1 MKANV
6 WLAAVNLAALEE
18 AHRFSGLHQCH
29 KHAEKDKKIQLQLV
43 QNDNTPSL
51 QGVVL
56 QYMS

>member
-1 MKANV
+1 MKKPNV

-18 AHRFSGLHQCH
+18 GQQ
-29 KHAEKDKKIQLQLV
+29 IQLQLV
-43 QNDNTPSL
+43 RNDNTPSL